1 MFDTPVLGLWVRCV
15 AWFEGG
21 AAELEAEPARRSCDL
36 RAPPEPRLTGWPA
49 RLRDWEPSGPV
60 MAEAAL
66 AGLIVQCT
74 GVATLPPGR
83 ASVRVTPVA
92 VPAPVLV
99 IETEKPMGLPGETL
113 GASAVLAT
121 WMAAHSTASEAELAT
136 PVPSLVV
143 LTVAVLS

>member
-1 MFDTPVLGLWVRCV
+1 MWT
-15 AWFEGG
+15 
-21 AAELEAEPARRSCDL
+21 L
-36 RAPPEPRLTGWPA
+36 RARPEPRLTGWPA
-49 RLRDWEPSGPV
+49 RLRDWEPSVPV
-60 MAEAAL
+60 IAKAAL
-66 AGLIVQCT
+66 AGLLSLRAALAI
-74 GVATLPPGR
+74 LPPGR

-99 IETEKPMGLPGETL
+99 IETEKPMGLPAETL
-113 GASAVLAT
+113 GASAGLGT